1 MFFFLNLP
9 LKNVLRHR
17 LIEENGFAYTSP
29 NHEEKDR
36 RLVEAFS
43 IELLPFF
50 RKDETEARR
59 YACVHHTFVRVVM
72 YLSKRQASP
81 LAGTKADPA
90 FPFPQPGIHWGPSF
104 QESHSKQEGTNLSF
118 KYFLSCQASYKT
130 TSFGRLLEQEL
141 QVMLSSSLGL
151 IS

>member
-1 MFFFLNLP
+1 MCPSHLCQ
-9 LKNVLRHR
+9 
-17 LIEENGFAYTSP
+17 S
-29 NHEEKDR
+29 
-36 RLVEAFS
+36 
-43 IELLPFF
+43 
-50 RKDETEARR
+50 
-59 YACVHHTFVRVVM
+59 CVMHLF
-72 YLSKRQASP
+72 KREVSP
-81 LAGTKADPA
+81 LVGTKVDPA

>member
-1 MFFFLNLP
+1 MCLSH
-9 LKNVLRHR
+9 VCQ
-17 LIEENGFAYTSP
+17 S
-29 NHEEKDR
+29 
-36 RLVEAFS
+36 
-43 IELLPFF
+43 
-50 RKDETEARR
+50 
-59 YACVHHTFVRVVM
+59 CVIH
-72 YLSKRQASP
+72 LSKRQASP